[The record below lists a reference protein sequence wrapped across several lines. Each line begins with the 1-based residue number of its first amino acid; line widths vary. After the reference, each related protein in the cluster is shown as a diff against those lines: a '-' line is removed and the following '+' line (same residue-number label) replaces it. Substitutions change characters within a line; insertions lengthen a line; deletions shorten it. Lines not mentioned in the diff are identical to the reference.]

1 MVSLGDSIL
10 VLILPHLQLSHTLK
24 AKGYSYRKL
33 VKKNCQNGK
42 IT

>member
-1 MVSLGDSIL
+1 MIL
-10 VLILPHLQLSHTLK
+10 QGIFYDK